1 MEPGRSIT
9 FPKPRAYVWVEE
21 LGQGAAGRTVLLRD
35 DVLDELFVCKK
46 YSPLE
51 GLDKEALF
59 ENFLREIKLLHQ
71 VQHPNVVR
79 VFNYHLFREELTG
92 FILMEYVKGTDIENH
107 LRSAPEQT
115 NEIFLQA
122 IDGFQYLESKQ
133 ILHRDIRPQNILVGS
148 DGILKIIDLGFG
160 KKAIKTQDFDKSISL
175 NWWCEPP
182 NEFALGTYDFA
193 TEVYFVGRLFEKMIR
208 DYGIDHFKY
217 PEALKRMCQ
226 PDPGSRF
233 KSFFDVQKTIQSN
246 LFYEIDFSD
255 DERRWYREF
264 ADQIAT
270 SIAKIEYGTKYVDD
284 IDRLKAQLEALYRK
298 CMLEEDV
305 QDTPPILRC
314 FLNGNFRYYTRHSFP
329 VHCLRNFVALLKSTG
344 LEKQRIILSNLHTRL
359 DAIERY
365 SEQERPKARTAELDD
380 DIPF

>member
-1 MEPGRSIT
+1 MEPGKSIT
-9 FPKPRAYVWVEE
+9 FPKPRAFVWVKE
-21 LGQGAAGRTVLLRD
+21 LGHGAAGRTVLLRD
-35 DVLDELFVCKK
+35 DILDELFVCKK

-59 ENFLREIKLLHQ
+59 ENFVREIKLLHQ
-71 VQHPNVVR
+71 VRHPNVVR
-79 VFNYHLFREELTG
+79 IFNYYLFSDELTG
-92 FILMEYVKGTDIENH
+92 FILMEYVKGTDIEDH

-148 DGILKIIDLGFG
+148 DAILKIIDLGFG
-160 KKAIKTQDFDKSISL
+160 KKAVGTQDFDKSISL

-193 TEVYFVGRLFEKMIR
+193 TEVYFVGKLFEKIIR

-217 PEALKRMCQ
+217 AEALKRMCQ
-226 PDPGSRF
+226 PDPDNRF
-233 KSFFDVQKTIQSN
+233 KSFFEVLKTIQSN
-246 LFYEIDFSD
+246 LFYEIDFSN
-255 DERRWYREF
+255 DERQWYRAF
-264 ADQIAT
+264 ADQIVS

-284 IDRLKAQLEALYRK
+284 IDRLKAQLEAMYRK
-298 CMLEEDV
+298 CMLEEDI
-305 QDTPPILRC
+305 QDTPLILRC
-314 FLNGNFRYYTRHSFP
+314 FLSGNFRYYKFHPFP

-344 LEKQRIILSNLHTRL
+344 IEKQRIILSNLQTRL

-365 SEQERPKARTAELDD
+365 SEPEGPKATMELDD

>member
-1 MEPGRSIT
+1 MEPGKSIT

-21 LGQGAAGRTVLLRD
+21 LGHGAAGRTVLLRD
-35 DVLDELFVCKK
+35 DILDELFVCKK

-79 VFNYHLFREELTG
+79 IFNYHLFREELTG
-92 FILMEYVKGTDIENH
+92 FILMEYVKGTDIEDH

-148 DGILKIIDLGFG
+148 DSILKIIDLGFG
-160 KKAIKTQDFDKSISL
+160 KKAIEAQDFDKSISL

-182 NEFALGTYDFA
+182 NEFAVGTYDFA
-193 TEVYFVGRLFEKMIR
+193 TEVYFVGKLFEKIIR

-217 PEALKRMCQ
+217 AEALKRMCQ
-226 PDPGSRF
+226 PNPDNRF

-246 LFYEIDFSD
+246 LFYEIDFSN
-255 DERRWYREF
+255 DERQWYREF
-264 ADQIAT
+264 ADQMAS

-284 IDRLKAQLEALYRK
+284 VDRLKAQLEAMYRK
-298 CMLEEDV
+298 CMLEEDI

-314 FLNGNFRYYTRHSFP
+314 FLSGNFRYYKTHSFP

-344 LEKQRIILSNLHTRL
+344 VEKQRIILSNLQTRL

-365 SEQERPKARTAELDD
+365 SEPERPKDRMELDD